1 MNTIATNLPRRLG
14 MIVVAALAGGLV
26 ACAGPQTQGGG
37 SVSPRAAQGGA
48 PGYGAGSAPGQTA
61 TAPRPA
67 AVPDAAVAAGKTF
80 VDGQPLALRPYFEQ
94 LLRAG
99 ERNAVLNFN
108 RLGVAALANHEYD
121 IAKKAFDQS
130 IQRIDAFRTG
140 GADLKAAKSKFQQEA
155 SKDFKGEPYERAM
168 VFYYRGLL
176 YLKDGDFSN
185 AGASFAR
192 ANVEDSQAEG
202 EQYQADYASMKFLN
216 AWALQCQGEAS
227 RASDLSGQ
235 AAGDRAALTELDHR
249 QANLLLIETG
259 AAPRKTGSGKYNE
272 NLAFE
277 DGGAE
282 TAAPGVLLTDGE
294 QPTPLLAENLYFQAS
309 TRGGRPVEYILA
321 GKAKFKDAAGTA
333 ADVSSAVAMGALGA
347 AGISSASGNY
357 GAAATA
363 SYISAASTL
372 FSLVSSAVEA
382 STTPAADTRAWESLP
397 GSLWLATPRSDAPTL
412 AESATVRVNGAER
425 HADLVGKNERCA
437 LAWFR
442 TMPLPPPQ
450 SDAAQKIDGTAEAQA
465 RLRQFQATLPSWF

>member
-1 MNTIATNLPRRLG
+1 ANGAT
-14 MIVVAALAGGLV
+14 VAG
-26 ACAGPQTQGGG
+26 
-37 SVSPRAAQGGA
+37 AA
-48 PGYGAGSAPGQTA
+48 T
-61 TAPRPA
+61 A
-67 AVPDAAVAAGKTF
+67 AVPPAAVAAGQSF
-80 VDGQPLALRPYFEQ
+80 VSAQPVALRPYFEQ

-108 RLGVAALANHEYD
+108 RLGVAAMANHEYD

-176 YLKDGDFSN
+176 YLADGDFSN

-227 RASDLSGQ
+227 RATDLVGQ
-235 AAGDRAALTELDHR
+235 ASALRGDLASLDHLQPNLLVVEAGD
-249 QANLLLIETG
+249 G
-259 AAPRKTGSGKYNE
+259 PRKTGSGKYNE

-277 DGGAE
+277 DGGAG
-282 TAAPGVLLTDGE
+282 AAPTIALTDGAR
-294 QPTPLLAENLYFQAS
+294 PSPVLAEELYFQAS

-347 AGISSASGNY
+347 AGISSANGNY

-382 STTPAADTRAWESLP
+382 STTPAADTRSWESLP
-397 GSLWLATPRSDAPTL
+397 GSLWLATPQGSDLTL
-412 AESATVRVNGAER
+412 VEGATVNAVGAER
-425 HADLVGKNERCA
+425 HADLVGKNDRCA
-437 LAWFR
+437 LGWFR
-442 TMPLPPPQ
+442 TTPVPPPQ
-450 SDAAQKIDGTAEAQA
+450 ADAVEKIDGTAEAQA
-465 RLRQFQATLPSWF
+465 RLRQFQAALPSWF